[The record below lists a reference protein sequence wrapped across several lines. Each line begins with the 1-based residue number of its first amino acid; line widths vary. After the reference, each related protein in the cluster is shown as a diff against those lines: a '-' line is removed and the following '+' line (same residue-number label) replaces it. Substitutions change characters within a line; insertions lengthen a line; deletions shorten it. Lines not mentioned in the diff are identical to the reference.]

1 MVGNRSDSPAYTA
14 SIRAYSC
21 RGTSVQ
27 LAWELSQGQVVPYLS
42 SHVPVTVPRR
52 DPCILGQNSCRRT
65 LRAPHLAPPDRRA
78 LSITA
83 YHRWQQ
89 QVPLNARQNDCGKKQ
104 ATSNRV
110 LQ

>member
-1 MVGNRSDSPAYTA
+1 MVGHRSDSPAYTA

-52 DPCILGQNSCRRT
+52 DRHMHFGPEFPPPNLARTASCSARPPGTEHYGVSSMATAGAVERPPKW
-65 LRAPHLAPPDRRA
+65 LR
-78 LSITA
+78 
-83 YHRWQQ
+83 
-89 QVPLNARQNDCGKKQ
+89 
-104 ATSNRV
+104 
-110 LQ
+110 